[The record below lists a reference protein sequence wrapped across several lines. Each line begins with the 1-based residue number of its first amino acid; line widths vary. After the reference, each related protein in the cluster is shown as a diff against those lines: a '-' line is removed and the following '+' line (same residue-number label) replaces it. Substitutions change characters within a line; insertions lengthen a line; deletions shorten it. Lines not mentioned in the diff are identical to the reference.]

1 MGATVYLETSVV
13 SYLASK
19 TSRDIIVLAHQQI
32 TRDWWASAPE
42 RFEMYI
48 SQIVIEEA
56 SLGDPEASQK
66 RLSIIK
72 NYPLLALNSKVEE
85 VAALYIKELE
95 IPPKALRD
103 AVHLALASVHTMDY
117 LVTWNCAHIANGEI
131 IRKLINTNTNLGI
144 CTPVICT
151 PEELMEVEHEK

>member
-1 MGATVYLETSVV
+1 
-13 SYLASK
+13 
-19 TSRDIIVLAHQQI
+19 
-32 TRDWWASAPE
+32 
-42 RFEMYI
+42 MYI

-151 PEELMEVEHEK
+151 PEELMEVEHE